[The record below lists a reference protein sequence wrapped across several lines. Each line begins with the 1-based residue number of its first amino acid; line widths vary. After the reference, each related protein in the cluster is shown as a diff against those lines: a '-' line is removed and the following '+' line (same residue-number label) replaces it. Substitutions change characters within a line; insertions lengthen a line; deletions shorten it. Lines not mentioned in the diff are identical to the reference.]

1 MSSVLAALP
10 APRRNGQS
18 LSRWQAFGLALF
30 IELAVLLC
38 ALIWLTTASTP
49 VEQTVVPLS
58 IELLA
63 PDVPPEPEKRQQ
75 AALPEP
81 APHVPPLQAVLP
93 AQRVVQRAVQP
104 ALASPQT
111 PVAAAPPEIVPAA
124 VATSQP
130 NPYSSPVQASQ
141 PASAAPPLLP
151 VVDPAPAYNAKLAA
165 AVQAA
170 FELPA
175 AASALN
181 FKGRTRI
188 EFALHDGLASA
199 IRIIVSSGLG
209 AVDRAAVKAVQ
220 AAVFPSPPAALQVKE
235 GGYQIWVA
243 CF

>member
-1 MSSVLAALP
+1 MAALP
-10 APRRNGQS
+10 AARRNAQN
-18 LSRWQAFGLALF
+18 LRRWQAFGLALS

-38 ALIWLTTASTP
+38 ALTWLTTTSTP
-49 VEQTVVPLS
+49 VEQAVVPLS
-58 IELLA
+58 IELLK
-63 PDVPPEPEKRQQ
+63 PDTSPDPEIRPQ
-75 AALPEP
+75 AAP
-81 APHVPPLQAVLP
+81 AKPVPHVPSLPVALP
-93 AQRVVQRAVQP
+93 AQRVVQRSVELAP
-104 ALASPQT
+104 ASPQT
-111 PVAAAPPEIVPAA
+111 LAAAAPPEVVPAA
-124 VATSQP
+124 AATLQP
-130 NPYSSPVQASQ
+130 NPYSSPVQVSQ
-141 PASAAPPLLP
+141 AVSAAPPSLP
-151 VVDPAPAYNAKLAA
+151 VVDPAPAYNARLAA

-199 IRIIVSSGLG
+199 IRVIVTSGLG

-220 AAVFPSPPAALQVKE
+220 AAVFPSPPAALQGKE